1 MRVTLRTSIVI
12 PAYNEAQRLPA
23 TLRTLLDFAANHK
36 GEIEE
41 ILVVDDGSS
50 DETSAVARKVEKES
64 PLVRLIH
71 YRDNGG
77 KGYAIRRG
85 VVEAR
90 GDLILLS
97 DADLSTPITELDR
110 LRSRIDSAPIV
121 IGSRALDTSMVKVP
135 QRWYRQQMGRIF
147 NRIMRRLTGLPF
159 GDTQC
164 GFKLL
169 RRDVAREIFPL
180 ATIDRFAWDVE
191 MLMIADTRG
200 YSVIEV
206 PVLWFN
212 SPDSRVH
219 IIRDS
224 ARMLIDV
231 IGIRRRLGRR
241 KAPEADHRPESP

>member
-1 MRVTLRTSIVI
+1 MTLRTSIVI

-23 TLRTLLDFAANHK
+23 TLGTLLDYAAKHK

-41 ILVVDDGSS
+41 ILVVDDGST
-50 DETSAVARKVEKES
+50 DQTPMVVRQLEKTS
-64 PLVRLIH
+64 PLIRLIR
-71 YRDNGG
+71 YSRNGG

-90 GDLILLS
+90 GDLVLLS

-110 LRSRIDSAPIV
+110 LRSHIDAVPIV
-121 IGSRALDTSMVKVP
+121 IGSRAVDTSTVRVS
-135 QRWYRQQMGRIF
+135 QRWYRQQMGIIF
-147 NRIMRRLTGLPF
+147 NRIMRALTGLSY

-169 RRDVAREIFPL
+169 RRDVAREIFRE
-180 ATIDRFAWDVE
+180 ATVDRFAYDVE
-191 MLMIADTRG
+191 MLMIAEIHG

-206 PVLWFN
+206 SVLWFN

-219 IIRDS
+219 VLRDS
-224 ARMLIDV
+224 ARMLVDV
-231 IGIRRRLGRR
+231 IGIRARLGRR
-241 KAPEADHRPESP
+241 KMPETDQGHHSG